1 MGEAKSI
8 YFTCLKYG
16 PHEFLPETTSDQ
28 LIFSLTVQRIKNLI
42 MVHDMYRPKGRRTAF
57 IFFSK
62 HCREEHKR
70 KYPMHSIGIGE
81 ISRRCGEIWKTM
93 TDREK
98 APYYEMAEEDKERY
112 ESEMTGWR
120 PGQIFASSDGRDPGA
135 PKRYMSSYIFF
146 SNDYRPIVREK
157 DPTLTLPEVSRCL
170 GIAWKN
176 LTPEQ
181 RAPYERKANEDKERY
196 HRDMMVYAAQRR
208 ASLKAPNLLKIQRKR
223 VKKEKTEGDES
234 DDSVEDCLS
243 DDDDDYDYDE
253 EEDQLSGFSSVSGR
267 MDREQWHRNYAGE
280 DEYY

>member
-1 MGEAKSI
+1 
-8 YFTCLKYG
+8 
-16 PHEFLPETTSDQ
+16 
-28 LIFSLTVQRIKNLI
+28 
-42 MVHDMYRPKGRRTAF
+42 MVKDLYRPKGRRTAF

-62 HCREEHKR
+62 HCRDEHKR
-70 KYPMHSIGIGE
+70 KFPMHSIGIAE

-98 APYYEMAEEDKERY
+98 APYYEMAEEDKSRY
-112 ESEMTGWR
+112 ETEMLDWR
-120 PGQIFASSDGRDPGA
+120 PGQIFQSSEGRDPGA

-176 LTPEQ
+176 LSAEQ
-181 RAPYERKANEDKERY
+181 RLPYEKRANEDKERY
-196 HRDMMVYAAQRR
+196 NRDMMVYAAQRR

-223 VKKEKTEGDES
+223 VKKEKKYGADGGES

-243 DDDDDYDYDE
+243 DEEEDE
-253 EEDQLSGFSSVSGR
+253 EEDDISDGDR
-267 MDREQWHRNYAGE
+267 MDGAQWARTYADN
-280 DEYY
+280 DESF

>member
-1 MGEAKSI
+1 MGKD
-8 YFTCLKYG
+8 L
-16 PHEFLPETTSDQ
+16 
-28 LIFSLTVQRIKNLI
+28 
-42 MVHDMYRPKGRRTAF
+42 YRPKGRRTAF

-62 HCREEHKR
+62 HCRDEHKR
-70 KYPMHSIGIGE
+70 KFPMHSIGIAE

-112 ESEMTGWR
+112 ETEMLDWR
-120 PGQIFASSDGRDPGA
+120 PGQMYQSADGRDPGA

-176 LTPEQ
+176 LTAEQ
-181 RAPYERKANEDKERY
+181 RLPYEKRANEDKERY
-196 HRDMMVYAAQRR
+196 NRDMMVYAAQRR
-208 ASLKAPNLLKIQRKR
+208 ATLKAPNLLKIQRKR
-223 VKKEKTEGDES
+223 VKKEKKDGGDGEES

-243 DDDDDYDYDE
+243 DDDDEEE
-253 EEDQLSGFSSVSGR
+253 EEDASDVER
-267 MDREQWHRNYAGE
+267 MDGVQWARTYADE
-280 DEYY
+280 DDAY

>member
-1 MGEAKSI
+1 
-8 YFTCLKYG
+8 
-16 PHEFLPETTSDQ
+16 
-28 LIFSLTVQRIKNLI
+28 
-42 MVHDMYRPKGRRTAF
+42 
-57 IFFSK
+57 
-62 HCREEHKR
+62 
-70 KYPMHSIGIGE
+70 
-81 ISRRCGEIWKTM
+81 M

-98 APYYEMAEEDKERY
+98 APYYEMAEEDKKRY
-112 ESEMTGWR
+112 EDEMLDWR
-120 PGQIFASSDGRDPGA
+120 PGKVYENKPNNNRDPDA

>member
-1 MGEAKSI
+1 MGEAENI

-28 LIFSLTVQRIKNLI
+28 LSFSLTVQRIKNLI
-42 MVHDMYRPKGRRTAF
+42 MVRDIYRPKGRRTAF

-81 ISRRCGEIWKTM
+81 ISRRCGEIWKAM

-98 APYYEMAEEDKERY
+98 APYYEMAEEDKSRY
-112 ESEMTGWR
+112 EKEMTGWR

-170 GIAWKN
+170 GIAWKS
-176 LTPEQ
+176 LTTEQ
-181 RAPYERKANEDKERY
+181 RQMYEKRANEDKERY
-196 HRDMMVYAAQRR
+196 NRDMMVYAAQRR

-223 VKKEKTEGDES
+223 VKKEKKDGTDGGES

-243 DDDDDYDYDE
+243 DEEEEEE
-253 EEDQLSGFSSVSGR
+253 EEDDAMSESDR
-267 MDREQWHRNYAGE
+267 MEGDQWARTYA
-280 DEYY
+280 

>member
-1 MGEAKSI
+1 
-8 YFTCLKYG
+8 
-16 PHEFLPETTSDQ
+16 

-170 GIAWKN
+170 GIAWKS
-176 LTPEQ
+176 LTTEQ
-181 RAPYERKANEDKERY
+181 RQMYEKRANEDKERY
-196 HRDMMVYAAQRR
+196 NRDMMVYAAQRR

-223 VKKEKTEGDES
+223 VKKEKTDDGNES

-243 DDDDDYDYDE
+243 DEEE
-253 EEDQLSGFSSVSGR
+253 EEDEDDELLEGHSEDDR
-267 MDREQWHRNYAGE
+267 MDGRQWEKDYAE
-280 DEYY
+280 ADDSRSY